1 MLNGQDKHHNIDQL
15 MKMFSKY
22 RNKNTNKSMVMDIF
36 ENNKQQYEA
45 YKIFSAFYLFFSG
58 QTEEVL
64 IDKKSVIEYLK

>member
-36 ENNKQQYEA
+36 ENNK
-45 YKIFSAFYLFFSG
+45 
-58 QTEEVL
+58 
-64 IDKKSVIEYLK
+64 